1 MAITIRQSPTS
12 PNMANA
18 DLIYE
23 VSSNI
28 STNPQY
34 QFVMDIQDSTRTVLQ
49 RIKQQPNP
57 SGYGVFDVGNI
68 VANYVDID
76 PVWKTKEFAT
86 SSFANREFW
95 IAFGEEYGTS
105 TSGSVTLY
113 NGSGVAGEPAKSGS
127 YPTDITNGLV
137 EINSGDW
144 NFPSSSYYTASAAPT
159 LGSFTLQHNLSYA
172 PTTQKIQEGE
182 YATIAL
188 YNGNFNSGSSDAQD
202 IYYVEFVVYDATGSN
217 IQTFNF
223 YNLESNGGGP
233 RANGTQEWGD
243 TGVYNTQT
251 ASTRLL
257 HIGVGPQN
265 ITDNGTTLNSAW
277 SYYTVTAYAQESAGI
292 PNTGA
297 YYGRLTFQKDT
308 GNCDYPG
315 ARFAWKNEF
324 GVWDYYTAK
333 LATNSSVQIERN
345 SYNQSFV
352 DFSTSTTNVPYNI
365 SRRGSTQFY
374 NKLNQSFNVT
384 TDILTQTQAEW
395 LRELM
400 FSPSVYIQEGTDFL
414 PVIITNA
421 EVIEK
426 TNPRSQ
432 KVFQYTFNYEYA
444 NQLRPR
450 L

>member
-1 MAITIRQSPTS
+1 MAITIRQTPNT
-12 PNMANA
+12 PNMVNA

-23 VSSNI
+23 VSSNLT
-28 STNPQY
+28 TNPQY
-34 QFVMDIQDSTRTVLQ
+34 QYVLDVQDSSRTVLQ

-57 SGYGVFDVGNI
+57 SGYGVFDIGNI
-68 VANYVDID
+68 VSNYVDID
-76 PVWKTKEFAT
+76 PVWKTVQFAT
-86 SSFANREFW
+86 SSFANKQFW
-95 IAFGEEYGTS
+95 IAFGEEYSTS

-113 NGSGVAGEPAKSGS
+113 NGSGVAGDPAKSGS
-127 YPTDITNGLV
+127 FTLTGTNGLV

-144 NFPSSSYYTASAAPT
+144 NFPTASYIFMEAASDYT
-159 LGSFTLQHNLSYA
+159 TFSHQAALTYA
-172 PTTQKIQEGE
+172 PTTQKIQDGE
-182 YATIAL
+182 YATVSL
-188 YNGNFNSGSSDAQD
+188 YNGNFDGDSTQAQD
-202 IYYVEFVVYDATGSN
+202 IAYVIINVYNAAGTN
-217 IQTFNF
+217 IQNYQYENT
-223 YNLESNGGGP
+223 SADGGGP
-233 RANGTQEWGD
+233 RTSMAEAWSAVSANQNEGT
-243 TGVYNTQT
+243 N
-251 ASTRLL
+251 LL
-257 HIGVGPQN
+257 HVGVGPAN
-265 ITDNGTTLNSAW
+265 ISATGTPLNAAW
-277 SYYTVTAYAQESAGI
+277 SYYTVKFVGQGDDNLENNDGVYAAI
-292 PNTGA
+292 
-297 YYGRLTFQKDT
+297 TFQKDT
-308 GNCDYPG
+308 ANCDYPG